1 MTDKKQAQANDA
13 KAQAAEDANAAPID
27 PEASETVP
35 GGKYLAADGK
45 TFVDANGEPL
55 DGKGDA

>member
-13 KAQAAEDANAAPID
+13 KAQAAEDANPAPID

-35 GGKYLAADGK
+35 GGKYEVNGVV
-45 TFVDANGEPL
+45 VDANGKPL
-55 DGKGDA
+55 DGKKS